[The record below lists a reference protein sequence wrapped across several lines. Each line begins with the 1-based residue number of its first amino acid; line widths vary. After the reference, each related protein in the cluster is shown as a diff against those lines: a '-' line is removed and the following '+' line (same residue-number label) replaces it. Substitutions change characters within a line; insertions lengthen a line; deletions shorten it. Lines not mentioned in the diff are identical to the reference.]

1 MEKQRLTWG
10 NTIALFLASL
20 SLFGS
25 SLAFSHQ
32 IERYTKP
39 VVIIEQYSYNPIS
52 EFVTETRSNALPV
65 FMTAR
70 SETVESAP
78 DDKDGDAL
86 NEMKLSR
93 YEIELIATVTMA
105 EAEGESEL
113 GQRLVIDTI
122 LNRVDHDRFPS
133 TVHAVVHQKNQFS
146 VIGSDRIKRCYP
158 KAEII
163 ALVEEELVSRT
174 NSEVVFFRG
183 GHYGRYGTP
192 LFQVGGHYFSKYV

>member
-20 SLFGS
+20 ALFGS

-39 VVIIEQYSYNPIS
+39 VVIVEQYSYNPIS
-52 EFVTETRSNALPV
+52 EFVTETRSNAFPV

-70 SETVESAP
+70 SEKVEDIPIVEIGGAS
-78 DDKDGDAL
+78 
-86 NEMKLSR
+86 NEITLSQ

-163 ALVEEELVSRT
+163 ALVKEELVSRT